1 MSHGIRFRPVSFAFL
16 NACPFKGLFFLSI
29 FVLGKEGLQCKG
41 NVNTHGVI
49 SVYGLA
55 LFASSLN
62 TAIFHRHLFSHQE
75 APAAPN
81 Y

>member
-1 MSHGIRFRPVSFAFL
+1 MCRMVSDLGQSVLLFL
-16 NACPFKGLFFLSI
+16 MLVLLKVFFLSI